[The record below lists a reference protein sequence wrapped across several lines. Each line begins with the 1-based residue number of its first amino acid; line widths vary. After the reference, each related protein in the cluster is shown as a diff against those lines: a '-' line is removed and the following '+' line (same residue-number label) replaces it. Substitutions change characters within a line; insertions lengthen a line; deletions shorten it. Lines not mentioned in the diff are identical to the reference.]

1 MITDTLKKSAE
12 PVTRFNKLLMDTVSR
27 VGEMQMASIKDY
39 MSMASDQARQA
50 TQIRDYEDLQK
61 YLSNQA
67 ETFSTIME
75 KANDDL
81 QEMQR
86 MAEEFRHEARFFRAP
101 PPAMR
106 SRRKPLAQQRH
117 QQKAPLTRARP
128 SLPAPAARLP
138 TEDERAPRF
147 CGAHLPVP

>member
-86 MAEEFRHEARFFRAP
+86 MAEEFRHEASEVLQSAT
-101 PPAMR
+101 A
-106 SRRKPLAQQRH
+106 SNEEQE
-117 QQKAPLTRARP
+117 KASGAAA
-128 SLPAPAARLP
+128 APAKSSANKSQ
-138 TEDERAPRF
+138 AKSS
-147 CGAHLPVP
+147 GSSSKAAN

>member
-1 MITDTLKKSAE
+1 MITDTLKKSTE

-39 MSMASDQARQA
+39 MSMAGDQARQA

-86 MAEEFRHEARFFRAP
+86 MAEEFRQEATEVFQSATAVNDDDQSEQSSEAAP
-101 PPAMR
+101 KPA
-106 SRRKPLAQQRH
+106 
-117 QQKAPLTRARP
+117 KAASSKSQTK
-128 SLPAPAARLP
+128 SSGSGSKAAS
-138 TEDERAPRF
+138 
-147 CGAHLPVP
+147 

>member
-1 MITDTLKKSAE
+1 MITDTLKKSTE

-39 MSMASDQARQA
+39 MSMAGDQARQA

-75 KANDDL
+75 KANEDL

-86 MAEEFRHEARFFRAP
+86 MAEEFRQEATEVFQSATAVNEEQAP
-101 PPAMR
+101 QSSETASTPA
-106 SRRKPLAQQRH
+106 
-117 QQKAPLTRARP
+117 KATSGKSQTKA
-128 SLPAPAARLP
+128 SGSGSKAAS
-138 TEDERAPRF
+138 
-147 CGAHLPVP
+147 

>member
-1 MITDTLKKSAE
+1 MFTDTLKKGTE
-12 PVTRFNKLLMDTVSR
+12 PVTRFNKLLMDTVGR
-27 VGEMQMASIKDY
+27 VGEMQMASLKDY

-67 ETFSTIME
+67 ETFSSIME

-86 MAEEFRHEARFFRAP
+86 MAEEFRQEASEVFQSAT
-101 PPAMR
+101 AVNDE
-106 SRRKPLAQQRH
+106 
-117 QQKAPLTRARP
+117 
-128 SLPAPAARLP
+128 PAAQDSDAATP
-138 TEDERAPRF
+138 AKKTSTKNQTKSSGSGSKA
-147 CGAHLPVP
+147 AS

>member
-1 MITDTLKKSAE
+1 MITDTLKKSTE

-39 MSMASDQARQA
+39 MSMAGDQARQA

-67 ETFSTIME
+67 ETLSTIME
-75 KANDDL
+75 KANEDL

-86 MAEEFRHEARFFRAP
+86 MAEEFRQEATEVFQSATAVNEEQAP
-101 PPAMR
+101 QSSETASTPA
-106 SRRKPLAQQRH
+106 
-117 QQKAPLTRARP
+117 KATSGKSQAKA
-128 SLPAPAARLP
+128 SGSGSKAAS
-138 TEDERAPRF
+138 
-147 CGAHLPVP
+147 